1 MYVIL
6 WNAFECALPMKAYPS
21 IPTPISCATARDT
34 TRMTTWGIV
43 STAHINRR
51 VIPAARESPRV
62 DLIAVASR
70 DRRRAEG
77 YARKWGIERAYGSY
91 DALLEDADV
100 DAVYI
105 SLPN

>member
-34 TRMTTWGIV
+34 TRMTTWGII
-43 STAHINRR
+43 STARINRL

-62 DLIAVASR
+62 DLVAVASR
-70 DRRRAEG
+70 DQSRADR
-77 YARKWGIERAYGSY
+77 YAREWGIERAYGSY
-91 DALLEDADV
+91 EALRADADV
-100 DAVYI
+100 EAV
-105 SLPN
+105 